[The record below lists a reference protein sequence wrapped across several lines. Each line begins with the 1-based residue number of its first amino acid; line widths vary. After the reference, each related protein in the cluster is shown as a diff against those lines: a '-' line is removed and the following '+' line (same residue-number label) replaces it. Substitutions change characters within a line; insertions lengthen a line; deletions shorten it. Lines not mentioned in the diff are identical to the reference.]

1 MDMSDKSYFFPEICT
16 YSVNSTLNIDMQ
28 QSYQDYFSF
37 IQYLI
42 SKFQM
47 NDEVIDDI
55 IYSLYVLYFTYYFT
69 QSII

>member
-47 NDEVIDDI
+47 NDEVIDGI